1 MKTASVALACLAAL
15 SAVVVVACGDVT
27 DPGGCDFRE
36 ATGPDGPENRCQE
49 RRNFQATSFAPACEA
64 LGAVVV
70 EGGCNRDGVVA
81 GCDLGNDVVD
91 FYYEPSAAKRSRPS
105 AAATPSSTPTSEPY
119 TWGQLRTNG
128 YSGGRRTDGDRRGH
142 NRE

>member
-1 MKTASVALACLAAL
+1 MKIASVAVACLVVL
-15 SAVVVVACGDVT
+15 SAVVACVDVT
-27 DPGGCDFRE
+27 EPVGCDFRE

-64 LGAVVV
+64 VGAVVV

-91 FYYEPSAAKRSRPS
+91 FYYEPLSREEVEAECGSDPVVD
-105 AAATPSSTPTSEPY
+105 A
-119 TWGQLRTNG
+119 
-128 YSGGRRTDGDRRGH
+128 DF
-142 NRE
+142 